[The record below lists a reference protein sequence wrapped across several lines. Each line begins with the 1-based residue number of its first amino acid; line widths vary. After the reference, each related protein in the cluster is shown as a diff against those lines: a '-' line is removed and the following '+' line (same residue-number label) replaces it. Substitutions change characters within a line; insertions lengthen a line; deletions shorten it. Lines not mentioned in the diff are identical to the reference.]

1 MSFVHLHCHS
11 EYSMLDGYSRV
22 KGLAKRAKEL
32 EMPAIALTDHGVMHG
47 AIEFFD
53 ACVDAGVKP
62 IIGIESYL
70 TKWGRGMKDRDSQI
84 DRQPYHLL
92 LLAQNNTGYQ
102 NLMRMATLSQL
113 EGFYYRPRVDHA
125 TLKEYSEGVIC
136 SSGCLAAEV
145 PRLIS
150 QGQEEA
156 AKKQLLWYREVFGDR
171 FYVEL
176 QEHDIDELNT
186 ANKLLIE
193 WAKELGLPMI
203 ATNDVHYVKKEDAVA
218 HDLMLCIQ
226 TSALY
231 TAQDRMRMNNDSYY
245 LRTADEMKRIFEPIA
260 SEAISNTLRIAEQC
274 NLSLKTKQWHLP
286 LYKRPERFQNDDDFL
301 RYLCEIGFEERY
313 GVPAREDGT
322 WVSRTADGTQMND
335 DALMHWAMA
344 EQFSTV
350 DIPLK
355 DYYVDDETPIKLT
368 RLSPLALASAD
379 TDKNLSPKRL
389 RERLAFELNTI
400 ITMGFSSYMVI
411 VWDLIRFC
419 RETGIWWDVR
429 GSAAGS
435 VVSHVLMLT
444 NVEPVSN
451 DLFFERFLNPE
462 RVTMPDID
470 MDFPDDQRNKLVDYT
485 IEKYGKEQV
494 AQIIT
499 FGTMAARAA
508 LKDVGR
514 VLDIPLTE
522 VTRVTSL
529 VPAIPGKPITLK
541 QALVE
546 VPDLKK
552 IYDSDETLQD
562 LYNKA
567 MLVEGMT
574 RNAGTHAAGVVIAD
588 KPLIE
593 YVPLHRL
600 TGTPLTE
607 QLNAVTQFAMTYLE
621 AIGLLKMDYLGLS
634 MLTIIRKAAEL
645 IEQRHGKKFTMNNIP
660 IHEKSI
666 YDLLSKGDVRGVFQ
680 VEGCLSADTYVG
692 HHTIKELYERFN
704 TEPLVDRFGRR
715 RFKTY
720 SCYLDDGA
728 FYLNHIH
735 KVIYSGVKPVF
746 RLTDANGRWIKA
758 TADHHFLTQR
768 GWVRLG
774 DLDPACDQILNKTDA
789 SRVGQTCEKCGVPM
803 KSVSK
808 RAKLCG
814 SCSARASSNPSR
826 PEVKERISASRMGSV
841 PWNLGLNAEN
851 AADTVWIQKL
861 QAYGES
867 QRGISWEQK
876 YGPSRAAEIKAK
888 LSQLNT
894 GKNNAMY
901 GRPPKSTK
909 TYTKSGYRDDLGHYV
924 RSSWEADLARI
935 FRFLEL
941 DYQYEPKT
949 FELTRPNGSTLT
961 YTPDFYVP
969 SLKQYFEVKG
979 WMDAA
984 SAEKIALFEAQYPA
998 ETLTV
1003 IDKTYF
1009 AELQL
1014 AYSDL
1019 VQWECPQIPQNSRWV
1034 NIKAIEYV
1042 GEEDTYDIQMDAP
1055 GNNFVAN
1062 GFVVH
1067 NSGMKNLMM
1076 DMKPQRFENIV
1087 AAISLYRP
1095 GPLEYIPTYNKR
1107 LHGDEQVKYHHPD
1120 LQGALGETY
1129 GILVYQEQ
1137 IMRVARDFAGYSMG
1151 EADTIR
1157 KAVSKKNAE
1166 QLAKH
1171 KNKFREGSI
1180 KKGYP
1185 GEVADQIWA
1194 DIEFFARYGFNKS
1207 HAAIYAS
1214 ITCQTAWL
1222 KANYPL
1228 EYLTALMTCESG
1240 DTEKISG
1247 LIQDAKQRGIDIRP
1261 PSVNWSGKDFTI
1273 EDRAKV
1279 KGASAGEQAKDG
1291 IRFGLM
1297 AIKNV
1302 GEGPIEA
1309 ILKARKSGGPF
1320 KDISDFAR
1328 RVDMS
1333 GLNKRALESLIKVG
1347 ALDEFGPRHQL
1358 LAGADAIMGATAQAR
1373 KAAEVGQGML
1383 FGGLD
1388 DDSNMVTVSLPKNA
1402 PELPRKE
1409 MLMEERELIGTYVS
1423 EHPLQAS
1430 LQHLQDLVTRQ
1441 SADVSETD
1449 NGQTVVLAGMVTYIR
1464 PHTSKAGKP
1473 MGFGA
1478 IEDLTGTAELVIFP
1492 KTWEQYQDKLQKDK
1506 ILVVWGKA
1514 DAKPGSSPKILV
1526 DRVSDSVT
1534 LARSAD
1540 AGLPSGPDFEDFGLP
1555 NPTPSAPIA
1564 SNPVYRAKP
1573 AEPDDW
1579 NVGNDLGDMPPMPDM
1594 PDDFEALDRE
1604 AQFGDERGRLVDA
1617 PPWQVAP
1624 VKKVEPSLPM
1634 TDPAPSDPAPSAEE
1648 LAQLI
1653 ESGPSKPEVPT
1664 IRSESAGLVIEVKP
1678 ISGGNVWE
1686 RMADEAVSRKSN
1698 GNGNG
1703 HTNGQ
1708 PNGHPSQPTH
1718 QSAPATPSSKGNGH
1732 SVPRQSN
1739 VNGES
1744 VATLAETKSS
1754 ATSAQ
1759 ELVVVITRC
1768 GNPRMDVERFEA
1780 AHQVLT
1786 SFKGDQSFSIRLKN
1800 GGAPDAWIDFPNDR
1814 TRDCAEL
1821 RAKLTE
1827 LLGADCVD

>member
-53 ACVDAGVKP
+53 ACNDVGVKP

-70 TKWGRGMKDRDSQI
+70 TKWGRGMKDRDNQI

-92 LLAQNNTGYQ
+92 LLAQNNKGYQ

-125 TLKEYSEGVIC
+125 TLKEHAEGVIC
-136 SSGCLAAEV
+136 TSGCLAAEI

-150 QGQEEA
+150 QGQEEV
-156 AKKQLLWYREVFGDR
+156 AKQQLMWYREVFGDR

-176 QEHDIDELNT
+176 QEHDINELNT
-186 ANKLLIE
+186 VNTTLVS
-193 WAKELGLPMI
+193 WAKELGLALI

-231 TAQDRMRMNNDSYY
+231 TAEDRMKMNNDSYY
-245 LRTADEMKRIFEPIA
+245 LRTADEMKRIFDPIA
-260 SEAISNTLRIAEQC
+260 SEAIANTLRIADQC
-274 NLSLKTKQWHLP
+274 NISLKTKQWHLP
-286 LYKRPERFQNDDDFL
+286 LYKRPDTFKSDDDFL
-301 RYLCEIGFEERY
+301 RYLCEIGFEDRY
-313 GVPAREDGT
+313 GIPAREDGT
-322 WVSRTADGTQMND
+322 WTGRTADGLKMKD
-335 DALMHWAMA
+335 DELLRWAMA
-344 EQFSTV
+344 GQANLV
-350 DIPLK
+350 GIPMAE
-355 DYYVDDETPIKLT
+355 YYTDDDTPIKLT
-368 RLSPLALASAD
+368 RLSPLALATAD
-379 TDKNLSPKRL
+379 STPTMSPRRL
-389 RERLAFELNTI
+389 RERLEFELNVI

-419 RETGIWWDVR
+419 REKGIWWDVR

-435 VVSHVLMLT
+435 VVSHSLMLT
-444 NVEPVSN
+444 NIEPVSN

-470 MDFPDDQRNKLVDYT
+470 MDFPDDQRNMLVDYT

-508 LKDVGR
+508 LKDMGR
-514 VLDIPLTE
+514 VLDIPLNE

-546 VPDLKK
+546 VPELKK
-552 IYDSDETLQD
+552 IYDTDDSLRN
-562 LYNKA
+562 LYDKA

-588 KPLIE
+588 KPLID

-607 QLNAVTQFAMTYLE
+607 QLNAVTQFAMGHLE

-634 MLTIIRKAAEL
+634 MLTIIRKACDL
-645 IEQRHGKKFTMNNIP
+645 IEQRHGKRYTMNDIP

-680 VEGCLSADTYVG
+680 VEG
-692 HHTIKELYERFN
+692 
-704 TEPLVDRFGRR
+704 
-715 RFKTY
+715 
-720 SCYLDDGA
+720 
-728 FYLNHIH
+728 
-735 KVIYSGVKPVF
+735 
-746 RLTDANGRWIKA
+746 
-758 TADHHFLTQR
+758 
-768 GWVRLG
+768 
-774 DLDPACDQILNKTDA
+774 
-789 SRVGQTCEKCGVPM
+789 
-803 KSVSK
+803 
-808 RAKLCG
+808 
-814 SCSARASSNPSR
+814 
-826 PEVKERISASRMGSV
+826 
-841 PWNLGLNAEN
+841 
-851 AADTVWIQKL
+851 
-861 QAYGES
+861 
-867 QRGISWEQK
+867 
-876 YGPSRAAEIKAK
+876 
-888 LSQLNT
+888 
-894 GKNNAMY
+894 
-901 GRPPKSTK
+901 
-909 TYTKSGYRDDLGHYV
+909 
-924 RSSWEADLARI
+924 
-935 FRFLEL
+935 
-941 DYQYEPKT
+941 
-949 FELTRPNGSTLT
+949 
-961 YTPDFYVP
+961 
-969 SLKQYFEVKG
+969 
-979 WMDAA
+979 
-984 SAEKIALFEAQYPA
+984 
-998 ETLTV
+998 
-1003 IDKTYF
+1003 
-1009 AELQL
+1009 
-1014 AYSDL
+1014 
-1019 VQWECPQIPQNSRWV
+1019 
-1034 NIKAIEYV
+1034 
-1042 GEEDTYDIQMDAP
+1042 
-1055 GNNFVAN
+1055 
-1062 GFVVH
+1062 
-1067 NSGMKNLMM
+1067 SGMKSLMM
-1076 DMKPQRFENIV
+1076 DMKPKRFENIV

-1095 GPLEYIPTYNKR
+1095 GPLEYIPTYNRR
-1107 LHGDEQVKYHHPD
+1107 LHGDEVVKYHHPD
-1120 LQGALGETY
+1120 LEGALGETY

-1171 KNKFREGSI
+1171 KTKFRDGSI

-1247 LIQDAKQRGIDIRP
+1247 LIQDAKQRGIDVRP
-1261 PSVNWSGKDFTI
+1261 PSVNWSYKDFSI
-1273 EDRAKV
+1273 EDGADPRQIPTSGHASNGQ
-1279 KGASAGEQAKDG
+1279 KGVATIGG
-1291 IRFGLM
+1291 IRFGMM
-1297 AIKNV
+1297 AIKTV
-1302 GEGPIEA
+1302 GSGPVEA
-1309 ILKARKSGGPF
+1309 ILSARQKGGVF

-1328 RVDMS
+1328 RVDM
-1333 GLNKRALESLIKVG
+1333 GAMNKRALESLIKVG

-1358 LAGADAIMGATAQAR
+1358 LAAADMIIGATVQAR
-1373 KAAEVGQGML
+1373 KAAEMGQGML

-1388 DDSNMVTVSLPKNA
+1388 DDSNVVAVTLPKNA

-1430 LQHLQDLVTRQ
+1430 LMHLQNLVTRQ
-1441 SADVSETD
+1441 ATDLSEID
-1449 NGQTVVLAGMVTYIR
+1449 QGQTVVAAGMVTFVR

-1473 MGFGA
+1473 MAFSS
-1478 IEDLTGTAELVIFP
+1478 IEDLTGTIELVIFP
-1492 KTWEQYQDKLQKDK
+1492 KTWEQYQDKIVKDK

-1514 DAKPGSSPKILV
+1514 DVKAGSSGKILV

-1540 AGLPSGPDFEDFGLP
+1540 AEMPV
-1555 NPTPSAPIA
+1555 A
-1564 SNPVYRAKP
+1564 SYKP
-1573 AEPDDW
+1573 QDQTDDGFVGRESW
-1579 NVGNDLGDMPPMPDM
+1579 NSSDALMDARDAGFVPPMPDM
-1594 PDDFEALDRE
+1594 PDDFAELDSE
-1604 AQFGDERGRLVDA
+1604 AQFGDGAGHIVDT
-1617 PPWQVAP
+1617 PPWQVKP
-1624 VKKVEPSLPM
+1624 VTKVEQSMPMVEATPS
-1634 TDPAPSDPAPSAEE
+1634 SDETPDMPSAPKNDG
-1648 LAQLI
+1648 I
-1653 ESGPSKPEVPT
+1653 
-1664 IRSESAGLVIEVKP
+1664 VIEVKTV
-1678 ISGGNVWE
+1678 SGGGNVWE
-1686 RMADEAVSRKSN
+1686 QLADEAPQSYTPRANRKPAPN
-1698 GNGNG
+1698 GNGDTNGNG
-1703 HTNGQ
+1703 HTLRESNINGI
-1708 PNGHPSQPTH
+1708 
-1718 QSAPATPSSKGNGH
+1718 
-1732 SVPRQSN
+1732 
-1739 VNGES
+1739 S
-1744 VATLAETKSS
+1744 VATLAEPETLKTKD
-1754 ATSAQ
+1754 
-1759 ELVVVITRC
+1759 ELLVVVITRC
-1768 GNPRMDVERFEA
+1768 GNPRMDVERLEA
-1780 AHQVLT
+1780 AHQVLV
-1786 SFKGDQSFSIRLKN
+1786 SFEGEQPFCIKLKN

-1821 RAKLTE
+1821 RAKLIE